1 MSDAGHQHLDREAIV
16 ERLRATPLFG
26 GLDDGLLHRLVDMA
40 EIVDLAAGA
49 TLIQE
54 GDQADSLYVV
64 LSGEMDVTKR
74 SGSSDIPVAHVG
86 PGALQGELAALEGGR
101 RLASVTA
108 TEQAEVLR
116 IPVTAVRELLG
127 AGPDVALAVI
137 RTAVSR
143 LRGMESML
151 REREK
156 LAGLGTLA
164 AGLAHELNNPAAAAM
179 RAIDGLASAVANAEA
194 HPHPTPPPRPPVD
207 ASPPR
212 STLDRADRIDE
223 IARLTGDD
231 ESASALVDAGWTV
244 PRLEELP
251 AEVLPWLAADAS
263 VHVLLGELRMAV
275 GRISE
280 IVGAVK
286 GYAYLDQAP
295 VQRVDVRAGLEQTLV
310 ILRHRLR
317 DGVDVVREFDEELPE
332 IEAFGSELNQV
343 WTNLVDNAIDA
354 MEGRGTLTLRAESD
368 PEGDGVRVTV
378 CDSGSGIPD
387 EIRARLF
394 EPFYTTKPPGKGTG
408 LGLHISHN
416 VVGRHGG
423 RIEVASEPGSTC
435 FVVSLPASLPKLIS
449 PAGAGPAATVAGA
462 RAGS

>member
-1 MSDAGHQHLDREAIV
+1 MSDAGHQHLDRDAIL

-26 GLDDGLLHRLVDMA
+26 GLDDALLLRLVDMA
-40 EIVDLAAGA
+40 EIVDLPAGTA
-49 TLIQE
+49 LIRE

-116 IPVTAVRELLG
+116 IPVAAVRELLG

-143 LRGMESML
+143 LRGMESLL

-179 RAIDGLASAVANAEA
+179 RAIDGLAAAVASAES
-194 HPHPTPPPRPPVD
+194 HPHPTPPPRPPAD

-223 IARLTGDD
+223 VARLTGDD
-231 ESASALVDAGWTV
+231 ETASALVDAGWTV
-244 PRLEELP
+244 PALEELP

-263 VHVLLGELRMAV
+263 VHLLVGELRMAV

-295 VQRVDVRAGLEQTLV
+295 VQRVDVRTGLEQTLV

-317 DGVDVVREFDEELPE
+317 DGVEVVREFDEDLPE
-332 IEAFGSELNQV
+332 IDAFGSELNQV

-354 MEGRGTLTLRAESD
+354 MEGQGTLTLRAEDD
-368 PEGDGVRVTV
+368 PDGDGVRVTV
-378 CDSGSGIPD
+378 CDTGSGIPED
-387 EIRARLF
+387 VRARLF

-416 VVGRHGG
+416 VIARHGG

-435 FVVSLPASLPKLIS
+435 FVISLPATLPD
-449 PAGAGPAATVAGA
+449 
-462 RAGS
+462 

>member
-1 MSDAGHQHLDREAIV
+1 MTHQPHEHLERDAIV
-16 ERLRATPLFG
+16 ERLRDTPLFG
-26 GLDDGLLHRLVDMA
+26 GLDTDQLHRLTEMG
-40 EIVDLAAGA
+40 EILDLAAGDV
-49 TLIQE
+49 LIRE
-54 GDQADSLYVV
+54 GDQADALYVV

-74 SGSSDIPVAHVG
+74 ADRSEIPVARVG
-86 PGALQGELAALEGGR
+86 PGALQGEIAALEGGR

-108 TEQAEVLR
+108 IGAAEVLR
-116 IPVTAVRELLG
+116 IPVSAVRELLG

-137 RTAVSR
+137 RTAVTR
-143 LRGMESML
+143 LRGMESMF

-179 RAIDGLASAVANAEA
+179 RAIDGLAEAVAQAESS
-194 HPHPTPPPRPPVD
+194 PHPTPPPRPTPG
-207 ASPPR
+207 AAPPT

-223 IARLTGDD
+223 IARLTGGD
-231 ESASALVDAGWTV
+231 ESASALVDAGWTPSDV
-244 PRLEELP
+244 AALP

-263 VHVLLGELRMAV
+263 VHLLLDELRMAV

-295 VQRVDVRAGLEQTLV
+295 VQRIDVRAGLEQTLV

-317 DGVDVVREFDEELPE
+317 EGIEVVREFADELPE
-332 IEAFGSELNQV
+332 IDAYGSELNQV

-354 MEGRGTLTLRAESD
+354 MEGRGTLRLRAERD
-368 PEGDGVRVTV
+368 PEGDGVRVTI
-378 CDSGSGIPD
+378 CDSGPGIPD
-387 EIRARLF
+387 DIRERLF

-416 VVGRHGG
+416 VIARHGG
-423 RIEVASEPGSTC
+423 RIDVTSSPDGAC
-435 FVVSLPASLPKLIS
+435 FEVSLPAKVPE
-449 PAGAGPAATVAGA
+449 G
-462 RAGS
+462 

>member
-1 MSDAGHQHLDREAIV
+1 VNDPAHEHLDREVIV
-16 ERLRATPLFG
+16 ERLHATPLFG
-26 GLDDGLLHRLVDMA
+26 GLDDALLHRLVEMA
-40 EIVDLAAGA
+40 EIVDLPAGA
-49 TLIQE
+49 MLIRE
-54 GDQADSLYVV
+54 GEQADALYVV

-74 SGSSDIPVAHVG
+74 SGRSDIPVAHVG

-108 TEQAEVLR
+108 TEPAEVLR
-116 IPVTAVRELLG
+116 IPVSAVRELLG

-151 REREK
+151 REQEK

-179 RAIDGLASAVANAEA
+179 RAIEGLAGAVAQAES
-194 HPHPTPPPRPPVD
+194 HPHPTPPPRPPAD

-212 STLDRADRIDE
+212 STLERADRIDE
-223 IARLTGDD
+223 IARITADD
-231 ESASALVDAGWTV
+231 EAASALVDAGWTADAL
-244 PRLEELP
+244 RELP
-251 AEVLPWLAADAS
+251 ADVLPWLAADAS
-263 VHVLLGELRMAV
+263 VHVLVDELRMAV

-295 VQRVDVRAGLEQTLV
+295 VQRVDVRSGLEQTLV

-317 DGVDVVREFDEELPE
+317 DGVDVVRELDEDLPE

-354 MEGRGTLTLRAESD
+354 MDGRGTLTLRAERD
-368 PEGDGVRVTV
+368 PEGDGVRVAI
-378 CDSGSGIPD
+378 CDSGPGIPD
-387 EIRARLF
+387 EIRGRLF

-423 RIEVASEPGSTC
+423 RIEVSSEPGATC
-435 FVVSLPASLPKLIS
+435 FVVSLPASP
-449 PAGAGPAATVAGA
+449 PD
-462 RAGS
+462 

>member
-1 MSDAGHQHLDREAIV
+1 MSGAVPHEHLGRESIV
-16 ERLRATPLFG
+16 ERLRDTPLFG
-26 GLDDGLLHRLVDMA
+26 GLDEEQLHRLVEMG
-40 EIVDLAAGA
+40 EILDLAGGEF
-49 TLIQE
+49 LIRE
-54 GDQADSLYVV
+54 GDQADALYVV

-74 SGSSDIPVAHVG
+74 SGRSDIPVARVG
-86 PGALQGELAALEGGR
+86 PGALQGEIAALEGGR

-108 TEQAEVLR
+108 IGAAEVLR

-137 RTAVSR
+137 RTAVER
-143 LRGMESML
+143 LRSMESL
-151 REREK
+151 FREREK

-164 AGLAHELNNPAAAAM
+164 AGLAHELNNPAAAAI
-179 RAIDGLASAVANAEA
+179 RAIDGLADAISRAEA
-194 HPHPTPPPRPPVD
+194 APHPTPPPRPPAD
-207 ASPPR
+207 TPPPR
-212 STLDRADRIDE
+212 SALDRADRTDA

-231 ESASALVDAGWTV
+231 ETATALVDAGWT
-244 PRLEELP
+244 PSALAAIP

-263 VHVLLGELRMAV
+263 VHLLLEELRMAV

-295 VQRVDVRAGLEQTLV
+295 VQRVDVRQGLDQTLV

-317 DGVDVVREFDEELPE
+317 EGVEVVREFDEDLLE
-332 IEAFGSELNQV
+332 IDAYGSELNQV

-354 MEGRGTLTLRAESD
+354 MDGRGTLTLRARRD
-368 PEGDGVRVTV
+368 PEGDGVQVSV
-378 CDSGSGIPD
+378 CDSGPGIPD
-387 EIRARLF
+387 AIRERLF

-416 VVGRHGG
+416 VVARHGG
-423 RIEVASEPGSTC
+423 RIEVTSSSGGAC
-435 FVVSLPASLPKLIS
+435 FEVSLPAHVPD
-449 PAGAGPAATVAGA
+449 
-462 RAGS
+462 

>member
-1 MSDAGHQHLDREAIV
+1 VSAAVPHEHLGRESIV
-16 ERLRATPLFG
+16 ERLRDTPLFG
-26 GLDDGLLHRLVDMA
+26 GLDEEPLHRLVEMG
-40 EIVDLAAGA
+40 EILDLAGGEL
-49 TLIQE
+49 LIRE
-54 GDQADSLYVV
+54 GDQADALYVV

-74 SGSSDIPVAHVG
+74 SGRSEIPVARVG
-86 PGALQGELAALEGGR
+86 PGALQGEIAALEGGR

-108 TEQAEVLR
+108 IGAAEVLR

-137 RTAVSR
+137 RTAVER
-143 LRGMESML
+143 LRSMESL
-151 REREK
+151 FREREK

-164 AGLAHELNNPAAAAM
+164 AGLAHELNNPAAAAI
-179 RAIDGLASAVANAEA
+179 RAIDGLADAISRAEA
-194 HPHPTPPPRPPVD
+194 APHPTPPPRPPAD
-207 ASPPR
+207 TPPPR
-212 STLDRADRIDE
+212 SALDRADRTDA

-231 ESASALVDAGWTV
+231 ETATALVDAGWT
-244 PRLEELP
+244 PSALAAIP

-263 VHVLLGELRMAV
+263 VHLLLEELRMAV

-295 VQRVDVRAGLEQTLV
+295 VQRVDVRQGLDQTLV

-317 DGVDVVREFDEELPE
+317 DGVEVVREFDEDLPE
-332 IEAFGSELNQV
+332 IDAYGSELNQV

-354 MEGRGTLTLRAESD
+354 MDGRGTLTLRARRD
-368 PEGDGVRVTV
+368 PEGDGVQVSV
-378 CDSGSGIPD
+378 CDSGPGIPD
-387 EIRARLF
+387 GIRERLF

-416 VVGRHGG
+416 VIARHGG
-423 RIEVASEPGSTC
+423 RIEVTSTSGGAC
-435 FVVSLPASLPKLIS
+435 FEVSLPAHVPD
-449 PAGAGPAATVAGA
+449 
-462 RAGS
+462 